1 MPSRATQSPIRN
13 STIESFREHVAKAR
27 DPIAAGVAV
36 AAIAA
41 GLGMSLLALTLKV
54 TSRRKKSSGDQARIR
69 ALLDAANKE
78 SAKLVRCADQDI
90 AAYQKYRDSLRR
102 KRSSDATLRRVIES
116 PLEAAG
122 SAARGVALCVEAV
135 SLVPLSV
142 ASDLGAAAALMAGA
156 MTAILL
162 TVDVNLRELPAAS
175 DLRRSAGRTRRAL
188 ESRSARQ
195 VERVLERVARR
206 INGQHR

>member
-1 MPSRATQSPIRN
+1 MPSRARQSSIRH
-13 STIESFREHVAKAR
+13 STIESFREHIAKAR
-27 DPIAAGVAV
+27 DPIAGGVAV
-36 AAIAA
+36 AAVAA

-54 TSRRKKSSGDQARIR
+54 TSRRKKSSGDQTRIT

-102 KRSSDATLRRVIES
+102 KPGSDGALRRIIET
-116 PLEAAG
+116 PLKAAG
-122 SAARGVALCVEAV
+122 SAVRGVDLCAEAV

-156 MTAILL
+156 TTAILL
-162 TVDVNLRELPAAS
+162 TLDVNLKELPAAS
-175 DLRRSAGRTRRAL
+175 ELRRSAGRIRRAL
-188 ESRSARQ
+188 ESRCARQ
-195 VERVLERVARR
+195 VERVLEKVTRR
-206 INGQHR
+206 IKGQDR